1 MDEKLFYIV
10 SDLHLGNAYFH
21 QHAFDNWL
29 QTLPEKATLILNG
42 DVIDDPDLPL
52 SNAHE
57 QTLHRIVAES
67 HQRRVIW
74 VYGNHD
80 ADFNMV
86 DSGEIEFVSEWAIE
100 KRLHIVHGN
109 NLDDLMPRHSFFKWV
124 FRRIH
129 HLFVALGL
137 RDMHVAEYAKKWGL
151 IYRVLNE
158 RVARNAVRVI
168 EHAGIE
174 AITCGHTHA
183 AMDVERGGKR
193 YINTGAW
200 TERPLHYIR
209 VNTTS
214 IELCV
219 YRGDERSV

>member
-29 QTLPEKATLILNG
+29 QTIPGKATLVLNG
-42 DVIDDPDLPL
+42 DVIDDPELSLPD
-52 SNAHE
+52 AHE
-57 QTLHRIVAES
+57 QTLHKIVAES
-67 HQRRVIW
+67 HQRKVIW

-109 NLDDLMPRHSFFKWV
+109 NLDDLMIRHSLFKWV

-158 RVARNAVRVI
+158 HVARNAVRVI
-168 EHAGIE
+168 EQSGFE

-183 AMDVERGGKR
+183 AMDIERGGKR

-200 TERPLHYIR
+200 TERPLHYVR

-219 YRGDERSV
+219 YRGGERSV

>member
-21 QHAFDNWL
+21 QLAFDNWL
-29 QTLPEKATLILNG
+29 QTIPEKATLVLNG

-57 QTLHRIVAES
+57 QTLHMIVAES

-80 ADFNMV
+80 ADFHMA

-109 NLDDLMPRHSFFKWV
+109 NLDDLMPRRGLFKWV
-124 FRRIH
+124 FRCFH
-129 HLFVALGL
+129 QFFVALGL
-137 RDMHVAEYAKKWGL
+137 RDM
-151 IYRVLNE
+151 
-158 RVARNAVRVI
+158 
-168 EHAGIE
+168 
-174 AITCGHTHA
+174 
-183 AMDVERGGKR
+183 RG
-193 YINTGAW
+193 
-200 TERPLHYIR
+200 
-209 VNTTS
+209 
-214 IELCV
+214 
-219 YRGDERSV
+219 

>member
-1 MDEKLFYIV
+1 MDEKLYYIV
-10 SDLHLGNAYFH
+10 SDLHLGNVYSH
-21 QHAFDNWL
+21 HHAFDNWL
-29 QTLPEKATLILNG
+29 QNLPEKATLVLNG
-42 DVIDDPDLPL
+42 DVIDDPKLPL

-57 QTLHRIVAES
+57 QILYKIVAES
-67 HQRRVIW
+67 HKRRVIW

-80 ADFNMV
+80 ADFHMV

-109 NLDDLMPRHSFFKWV
+109 NLDDLFS
-124 FRRIH
+124 
-129 HLFVALGL
+129 VALGV

-151 IYRVLNE
+151 LYHILIE
-158 RVARNAVRVI
+158 RVARNAISEVERL
-168 EHAGIE
+168 GFE

-183 AMDVERGGKR
+183 AMDIQRSGKR

-200 TERPLHYIR
+200 TEQPIHYVR
-209 VNTTS
+209 VDTTS
-214 IELCV
+214 ISLCV